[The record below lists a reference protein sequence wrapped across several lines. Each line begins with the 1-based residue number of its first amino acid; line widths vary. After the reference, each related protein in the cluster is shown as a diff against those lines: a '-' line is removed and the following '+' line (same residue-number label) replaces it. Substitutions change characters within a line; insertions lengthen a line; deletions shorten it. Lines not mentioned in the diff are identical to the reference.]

1 MVLKKVLAIA
11 VVIAMIMSIMPAGA
25 VAFAEEGGAVATIG
39 GVEYT
44 SLAEAMA
51 AVDEMYDTDAIE
63 VTLLKDSSEDF
74 VLEYG
79 VAVLNTNGNSYS
91 GVATVGGVLITD
103 CEIENVVCSV
113 SGESRDGARFG
124 YAGVDTGVETVEGAQ
139 VRIGGGKSEGGK
151 VVGEDSGIRFVAT
164 ANPSDTLAAIA
175 YEFFDGEEGKYD
187 EGYEIGIKLSAE
199 GSSNTTYIP
208 AILWQEEG
216 KVFTAALTSLK
227 ETNFNRR
234 YTARAYVTV
243 EGVVFEDVKT
253 STRSI
258 YQVASGLLS
267 RGEGAEEMSEALVGI
282 LNAYVNQTG
291 VRLTLTDAGNL
302 DARLSDKAGGYT
314 GDAFFTVG
322 DTTYRNGKY
331 FVTLEAIGRSIID
344 TRIFNEY
351 IRINNNHSMVSPVT
365 GIKDNG
371 DGTYT
376 ITFDYA
382 DVEGKACVINE
393 AISLA
398 SDKATA
404 VLPVGVQFT
413 GSADKLSL
421 VINTISEDESTV
433 KAGEGEEVESFDVHV
448 TGITEGNVTPVIVSF
463 GEVAEKGLNRDCLRV
478 YHVEDGV
485 IVEMEQVETASDLKK
500 HNQFAYDPV
509 DGSIVMALAGF
520 GEVAI
525 VTGPDK
531 ALEEKFETK
540 FTGDFLYRVGN
551 QNAVKLGSLF
561 KAKEGATIDTVDVT
575 VEAVDGTAAS
585 GTYTA
590 NETWTEGTI
599 KFENTGIVK
608 VTITDNDYCTPA
620 VLYLEVVDAY
630 NTTAKANATDKNVVL
645 LNDISGEFKVANG
658 YAFYGNGFTVNC
670 SGDGSYR
677 SPAISYGFV
686 TVENGGVLDNVQI
699 ICDIFPE
706 AHLYTTE
713 VWNPDENGR
722 YPYGY
727 SAVVITGDS
736 TISNCYIYGARNNI
750 QVGEGNVTIE
760 NTVTECGSLSNVH
773 IKSNESY
780 TVTLDNLTTIQYR
793 TTSKYDTSATVLGFG
808 VIVGTNES
816 ASNPTIELFGD
827 LRQYNWVNE
836 DDRANVSNT
845 TAVTAITEALK
856 VEEYQHTIGGKTTIN
871 MGIVFLN
878 ELETTIDEHDFRENK
893 GDVPY
898 LKDEVIMV
906 GKTGAVYSIAGSSI
920 TEAERY
926 NATTD
931 GVIPY
936 NATTNRY
943 VGPTVKLNEENT
955 AVTAEWE
962 FDAEWKS
969 VVSVDLDKIAG
980 GSHTFKFSDLNVV
993 KYGKELEFEVR
1004 DSNGETVDKSEEIVL
1019 NQLFADEYTLLAT
1032 DEMIYDANGDKVTGE
1047 SVENEIP
1054 FVLKATKTS
1063 IEPPKFTNDGTATA
1077 IRLVNN
1083 KDGEWRP
1090 AYTALTGVSVT
1101 YWSASEGTVKT
1112 ADLSTLYNSGTISSN
1127 VWTYTCDDYT
1137 LTVTGGAVH
1146 SDGTKITP
1154 VVANNTLYFAST
1166 NKAFSTGTT
1175 SRSIILTYVFTDKND
1190 STTWN
1195 RTESVKYSELSE
1207 YDYNSFKND
1216 GTLTEPSE
1224 GSDTPCFTPETLI
1237 TMADGSKKQVKDIK
1251 ADEQILAWDMFTGEY
1266 AEKDIALLVNHGE
1279 GLYEVIH
1286 LGFSDGTDLNLVG
1299 YHGVF
1304 DYDLNK
1310 FVYITADN
1318 YEEYIGHRFVKQSL
1332 NGGYEVAVL
1341 EKGCVTKEVT
1351 SAYSIT
1357 SAGTSNAFAEGML
1370 TVAPPDDF
1378 YNWVEMGDKVRYDA
1392 QKFNAD
1398 VEKYG
1403 LYTYEDFEDYVTYE
1417 QFVEWNGAYLKI
1429 PVEKGIF
1436 TFDYIIELIELYK
1449 EYMPG

>member
-1 MVLKKVLAIA
+1 MVFKRVLAIA

-63 VTLLKDSSEDF
+63 VTLLKDSSENF

-113 SGESRDGARFG
+113 TGESRDGARFG

-151 VVGEDSGIRFVAT
+151 VVGDDSGIRFVAT

-208 AILWQEEG
+208 AILWQEDG

-267 RGEGAEEMSEALVGI
+267 RGESAEEMSEALVGI

-291 VRLTLTDAGNL
+291 VRLTLTDAGSL

-382 DVEGKACVINE
+382 DIEGVTCVINE

-404 VLPVGVQFT
+404 VLPEGVQFT

-421 VINTISEDESTV
+421 VVNAISDDESTV

-463 GEVAEKGLNRDCLRV
+463 GEVAEKGLNRGSLRV

-485 IVEMEQVETASDLKK
+485 VVEMEQVETASDLKK

-551 QNAVKLGSLF
+551 KNAVKLGSLF
-561 KAKEGATIDTVDVT
+561 KAKEGAAIGTVDAT

-608 VTITDNDYCTPA
+608 VTITDNDYCTPTI
-620 VLYLEVVDAY
+620 LYLEVVDAY
-630 NTTAKANATDKNVVL
+630 NTTAKANATDK
-645 LNDISGEFKVANG
+645 
-658 YAFYGNGFTVNC
+658 
-670 SGDGSYR
+670 
-677 SPAISYGFV
+677 
-686 TVENGGVLDNVQI
+686 
-699 ICDIFPE
+699 
-706 AHLYTTE
+706 
-713 VWNPDENGR
+713 
-722 YPYGY
+722 
-727 SAVVITGDS
+727 
-736 TISNCYIYGARNNI
+736 
-750 QVGEGNVTIE
+750 
-760 NTVTECGSLSNVH
+760 
-773 IKSNESY
+773 
-780 TVTLDNLTTIQYR
+780 
-793 TTSKYDTSATVLGFG
+793 
-808 VIVGTNES
+808 
-816 ASNPTIELFGD
+816 
-827 LRQYNWVNE
+827 
-836 DDRANVSNT
+836 
-845 TAVTAITEALK
+845 
-856 VEEYQHTIGGKTTIN
+856 
-871 MGIVFLN
+871 
-878 ELETTIDEHDFRENK
+878 
-893 GDVPY
+893 
-898 LKDEVIMV
+898 
-906 GKTGAVYSIAGSSI
+906 
-920 TEAERY
+920 
-926 NATTD
+926 
-931 GVIPY
+931 
-936 NATTNRY
+936 
-943 VGPTVKLNEENT
+943 
-955 AVTAEWE
+955 
-962 FDAEWKS
+962 
-969 VVSVDLDKIAG
+969 
-980 GSHTFKFSDLNVV
+980 
-993 KYGKELEFEVR
+993 
-1004 DSNGETVDKSEEIVL
+1004 
-1019 NQLFADEYTLLAT
+1019 
-1032 DEMIYDANGDKVTGE
+1032 
-1047 SVENEIP
+1047 
-1054 FVLKATKTS
+1054 
-1063 IEPPKFTNDGTATA
+1063 
-1077 IRLVNN
+1077 
-1083 KDGEWRP
+1083 
-1090 AYTALTGVSVT
+1090 
-1101 YWSASEGTVKT
+1101 
-1112 ADLSTLYNSGTISSN
+1112 
-1127 VWTYTCDDYT
+1127 
-1137 LTVTGGAVH
+1137 
-1146 SDGTKITP
+1146 
-1154 VVANNTLYFAST
+1154 
-1166 NKAFSTGTT
+1166 
-1175 SRSIILTYVFTDKND
+1175 
-1190 STTWN
+1190 
-1195 RTESVKYSELSE
+1195 
-1207 YDYNSFKND
+1207 
-1216 GTLTEPSE
+1216 
-1224 GSDTPCFTPETLI
+1224 
-1237 TMADGSKKQVKDIK
+1237 
-1251 ADEQILAWDMFTGEY
+1251 
-1266 AEKDIALLVNHGE
+1266 
-1279 GLYEVIH
+1279 
-1286 LGFSDGTDLNLVG
+1286 
-1299 YHGVF
+1299 
-1304 DYDLNK
+1304 
-1310 FVYITADN
+1310 
-1318 YEEYIGHRFVKQSL
+1318 
-1332 NGGYEVAVL
+1332 
-1341 EKGCVTKEVT
+1341 
-1351 SAYSIT
+1351 
-1357 SAGTSNAFAEGML
+1357 
-1370 TVAPPDDF
+1370 
-1378 YNWVEMGDKVRYDA
+1378 
-1392 QKFNAD
+1392 
-1398 VEKYG
+1398 
-1403 LYTYEDFEDYVTYE
+1403 
-1417 QFVEWNGAYLKI
+1417 
-1429 PVEKGIF
+1429 
-1436 TFDYIIELIELYK
+1436 
-1449 EYMPG
+1449 